1 VLVTALETKRT
12 RQWKLYALY
21 ALLLALGMYTH
32 YFFVLLWMVHVVWL
46 VWRARRDHQ
55 PVLKSPWLVALAGSL
70 VLFAPWLPVL
80 VTQVSGGTSATVL
93 QPLTIDN
100 LVGIVSFAF
109 LYQPAWLLDSAGTII
124 VLFIM
129 VTLGVLIVRAFQ
141 KASKKE
147 RDYLWLLTLYLLVPL
162 VIIALACLVRP
173 FYIERYISHVMI
185 GALLAALLLYV
196 ILLLGISNLAVVGN
210 TNYQR
215 LLKPAADKVAA
226 QLMPCDR
233 NSTILAADPYVA
245 TELSYY
251 LPSCEVRFY
260 SPADALTGGYVPL
273 AGSPLRIADPS
284 VELTHSAKL
293 YYVYYDKPRLTMPT
307 NLVQIGSDT
316 YGALSVDTFVSP

>member
-1 VLVTALETKRT
+1 
-12 RQWKLYALY
+12 
-21 ALLLALGMYTH
+21 
-32 YFFVLLWMVHVVWL
+32 
-46 VWRARRDHQ
+46 
-55 PVLKSPWLVALAGSL
+55 VLKSPWLVALAGSL

-185 GALLAALLLYV
+185 GALLLVGVAVSYSVKKLSSRTGLAALLLYV

-260 SPADALTGGYVPL
+260 SPAM
-273 AGSPLRIADPS
+273 R
-284 VELTHSAKL
+284 
-293 YYVYYDKPRLTMPT
+293 
-307 NLVQIGSDT
+307 
-316 YGALSVDTFVSP
+316 